1 MKRNPVKMLNRI
13 AQVIYD
19 KKGSNILALDL
30 KGLCSITD
38 YLLIAEGNVDRHVIS
53 IAKAIMEDFK
63 ESPIH
68 IEGLA
73 NGDWVVLDFSDVI
86 VHLFQ
91 PGLREKYSLEKLWKE
106 GQIVDL
112 AIDVSAHRAVGFKY

>member
-1 MKRNPVKMLNRI
+1 MLNKI

-30 KGLCSITD
+30 KGISSITD
-38 YLLIAEGNVDRHVIS
+38 YILIAEGNIDRHVIS
-53 IAKAIMEDFK
+53 IARSIMGEIK
-63 ESPIH
+63 EEPVH

-73 NGDWVVLDFSDVI
+73 SGDWVVLDFADVI
-86 VHLFQ
+86 VHLFR

-106 GQIVDL
+106 GRIVDL
-112 AIDVSAHRAVGFKY
+112 AIDVSRAPIHAIR